1 MPIASP
7 RQQLAIG
14 ASLGLL
20 LIASRGYHFQ
30 SLQNV
35 LPSASWAVFFLA
47 GVYLRPLLGFALL
60 LALAAATDYVA
71 IVWGGVS
78 DFCVSPAYAALL
90 PAYGC
95 LWLAG
100 RAYAARRGAA
110 AIAPLSLAASAILGS
125 ALCELISSGSFYV
138 FSGRFAQPAL
148 AEFAARS
155 AEYFP
160 AALYGMAF
168 WIAVA
173 LAVQA
178 SVAPVRSRLL
188 KR

>member
-1 MPIASP
+1 MPNTSP
-7 RQQLAIG
+7 RQQLAVG

-47 GVYLRPLLGFALL
+47 GVYLRPLLGFGLL
-60 LALAAATDYVA
+60 LALAAATDYAA

-90 PAYGC
+90 PAYGA
-95 LWLAG
+95 LWLVG
-100 RAYAARRGAA
+100 RFAAAARLAPVALALAA
-110 AIAPLSLAASAILGS
+110 AVGTT
-125 ALCELISSGSFYV
+125 LCELISSGSFYV
-138 FSGRFAQPAL
+138 FSGRFSQPSLGEFAGRL
-148 AEFAARS
+148 AEF
-155 AEYFP
+155 FP
-160 AALYGMAF
+160 ASLYGMAF

-178 SVAPVRSRLL
+178 SVAPIRSRWL